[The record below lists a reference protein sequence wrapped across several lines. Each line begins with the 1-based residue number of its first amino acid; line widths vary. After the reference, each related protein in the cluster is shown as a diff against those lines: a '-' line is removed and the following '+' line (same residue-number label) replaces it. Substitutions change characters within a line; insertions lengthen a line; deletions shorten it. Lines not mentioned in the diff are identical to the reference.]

1 MRIWFTI
8 NYSLLFFNILRYNSI
23 SISKFLIS
31 CNEWIHFFN
40 HKLAECNRK
49 DFPSRSREK
58 RGKEREGKFCNYAT
72 KAQQQRR
79 KFSQCNLAHSS
90 LEKGFCL
97 SCIIVSLGLVNPNLG
112 RISQCPALDICR
124 IDRRWSVEFREVNNN
139 GTVFLHRYVTV
150 QLYWKIVTLPPIFHS
165 KKEKNNV
172 HLVTRI
178 LLEQLFE

>member
-1 MRIWFTI
+1 M
-8 NYSLLFFNILRYNSI
+8 NSFFS
-23 SISKFLIS
+23 
-31 CNEWIHFFN
+31 N
-40 HKLAECNRK
+40 HKLVECNRK
-49 DFPSRSREK
+49 DFPSRSKEK

-72 KAQQQRR
+72 KAQQRRR

-90 LEKGFCL
+90 SEKGVCL

-139 GTVFLHRYVTV
+139 GTAFLRRSLRYVTV
-150 QLYWKIVTLPPIFHS
+150 QLYREIVTLPPTFHS

-172 HLVTRI
+172 HHKDPFRATFWIKFLSH
-178 LLEQLFE
+178 